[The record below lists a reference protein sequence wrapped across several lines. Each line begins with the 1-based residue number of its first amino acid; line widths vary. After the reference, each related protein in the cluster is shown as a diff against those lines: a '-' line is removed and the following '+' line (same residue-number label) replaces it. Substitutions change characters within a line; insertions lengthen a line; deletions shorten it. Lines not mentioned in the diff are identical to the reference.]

1 MIDIESTLFSDIADD
16 LRRQYPGIF
25 VAGETTATPSKF
37 PAVTIVE
44 ADNAVYQR
52 MRTTQIENA
61 VRLMYE
67 VNIYSNKIGYK
78 KSEAKDILE
87 TIDGEFSRLGF
98 TRTACNPISN
108 LQDASIY
115 RILARYEA
123 IVDRNYMVYQN

>member
-1 MIDIESTLFSDIADD
+1 MIDIETILYADLVDD
-16 LRRQYPGIF
+16 LRARYPGIS
-25 VAGETTATPSKF
+25 VSGEATKAPADF

-44 ADNAVYQR
+44 ADNSVYQR
-52 MRTTQIENA
+52 MRTTHIENA

-67 VNIYSNKIGYK
+67 VNIFTNTIGYR

-98 TRTACNPISN
+98 TRTACTPVSN

-123 IVDRNYMVYQN
+123 IADRNYRIYQN

>member
-1 MIDIESTLFSDIADD
+1 MIDIESILFSDIADD
-16 LRRQYPGIF
+16 LRAQYPGIF
-25 VAGETTATPSKF
+25 VAGEATASPASF

-44 ADNAVYQR
+44 ADNSVYQR
-52 MRTTQIENA
+52 MRTTRIENA

-78 KSEAKDILE
+78 KSEAKEILE

-98 TRTACNPISN
+98 TRTACNPVSN

-123 IVDRNYMVYQN
+123 VADRNYMIYQN

>member
-52 MRTTQIENA
+52 MRI
-61 VRLMYE
+61 
-67 VNIYSNKIGYK
+67 
-78 KSEAKDILE
+78 
-87 TIDGEFSRLGF
+87 
-98 TRTACNPISN
+98 TRI
-108 LQDASIY
+108 
-115 RILARYEA
+115 
-123 IVDRNYMVYQN
+123 

>member
-52 MRTTQIENA
+52 MRTTRIENA

-78 KSEAKDILE
+78 KSEAKDILG